1 MEFGAR
7 NKLVGEITEIK
18 RGDVMCLVKVKVPAG
33 ADMASVMTV
42 ESLEE
47 LGVKPGDKVKIIV
60 KAVSV
65 LLAKE

>member
-7 NKLVGEITEIK
+7 IKLVGEITEIK
-18 RGDVMCLVKVKVPAG
+18 QGDVMSLVKLKVPVG

-47 LGVKPGDKVKIIV
+47 LGVKPGDKVRIIV
-60 KAVSV
+60 KAVNV